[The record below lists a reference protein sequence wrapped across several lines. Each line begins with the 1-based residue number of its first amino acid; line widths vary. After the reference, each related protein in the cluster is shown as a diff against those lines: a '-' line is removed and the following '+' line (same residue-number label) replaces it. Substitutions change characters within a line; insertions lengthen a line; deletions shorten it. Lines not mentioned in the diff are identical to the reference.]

1 MAKVKQLVVM
11 LENKPGSL
19 AKLCTTLADGRI
31 NLLAISV
38 PCSVEY
44 GTVLLIAEYHERA
57 KGVLSASEL
66 AVAETDVLTVELEN
80 RVGALAEVSKKLADE
95 NININYAYCSGSK
108 TGKGTMGVFSV
119 SDLGRAAEI
128 FPD

>member
-1 MAKVKQLVVM
+1 MAKSKQLVVM

-19 AKLCTTLADGRI
+19 AKLCTDLADGGI

-38 PCSVEY
+38 PCSAEF
-44 GTVLLIAEYHERA
+44 GTALLIAEDHARA
-57 KGVLSASEL
+57 KGVLSASGL
-66 AVAETDVLTVELEN
+66 SVAEADVLTVELEN
-80 RVGALAEVSKKLADE
+80 RVGALAEVTKRLADE
-95 NININYAYCSGSK
+95 NINVNYAYCSGSK

-119 SDLGRAAEI
+119 SDLGRAAQI